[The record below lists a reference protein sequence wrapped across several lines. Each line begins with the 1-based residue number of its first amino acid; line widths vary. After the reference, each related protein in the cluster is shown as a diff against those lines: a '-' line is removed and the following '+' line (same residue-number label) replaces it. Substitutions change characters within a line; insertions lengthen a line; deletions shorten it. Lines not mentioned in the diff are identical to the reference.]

1 MDLERLSPKNQVK
14 KESWWTVLTLA
25 YQSLGVVYGDLA
37 TSPLYV
43 YKSTFAEDIQHSET
57 NEEIFG
63 VLSLVFWTLTLIPL
77 LKYVFI
83 VLRADDNGEG
93 GTFALYSLLCRHAR
107 ISSLPN
113 FQLADEDLSEYKK
126 NSGDNPRNLKAKG
139 WNLKNTLEN
148 HKVLQNMLLVLALI
162 GTCMV
167 IGDGVLT
174 PAISDVEVPVVCAIL
189 IILFSLQHYGTHRLG
204 FLFAPIVL
212 AWLLCISTIGVY
224 NIFHWNPHVYK
235 ALSPYY
241 IYKFLKKTRT
251 RGWMSLG
258 GILLCI
264 TEKIRWPVLA
274 IAILAAV
281 VGSQAIITG
290 TFSIIK
296 QCTSL
301 GCFPKVKV
309 VHTSSKMHGQIYIPE
324 INWTLML
331 LCLAVTVGFRD
342 TKHISNASGLAVI
355 TVMLVTT
362 CLMSLVIVLCWRKS
376 SLYALAF
383 IFIFGTIESL
393 YFSASLIKFR
403 EGAWVPL
410 ALSFIFLL
418 IMYLWHYGTVMRYEF
433 DVQNRVSVN
442 WLLTL
447 FGSSS
452 NLGIVRVRGIGVIST
467 ELVSGVPAI
476 FSHFVTNLPAFHQ
489 VVVFLCVKSVPVP
502 RVKPEERFLVGRVG
516 PKEYRLYRC
525 IARYGYRD
533 VHKDDVEFEQDL
545 ICSIAEFIRSD
556 KAFDC
561 DLDPENESERLT
573 VVAAAS
579 SSSLEGVQIYEDKPE
594 QSSVEEQV
602 PSTRVKKRV
611 RFVLPESS
619 RIDRSAE
626 EELTELTEAREA
638 GMAFIMGHSYVRAK
652 AGSSVMKKMAIN
664 FGYDFLRRNSRGLC
678 YGLSTPHA
686 STLEVEIVSG
696 LVTNVASLLWKWLW
710 SLQTSTT
717 TTATTK
723 SGVSSRS
730 MVKYESGYN
739 IETVF
744 DGSKLGIEPYAIE
757 VSPSGEELIVLDSE
771 NSNIHKISMPLSRYA
786 KPKLVSGSQE
796 GYTGHVDGKVKEAK
810 MNRPRGLA
818 IDDSG
823 NIYVADTNN
832 MAIRKISDQGV
843 STIAAGGRFSD
854 DFDLIYVSSICSLL
868 VIDRGNQMIRE
879 IQLHD
884 HDCSHHETE
893 PEPET
898 DLHLGNFPNKPTLL
912 DNKRHAAKPNMAMAP
927 YQRYARPVRQP
938 LIPPQHEPEN
948 EEGFL
953 GSLGK
958 LVVKTGSSV
967 SEMMTGPRK
976 VTPQDFHYHHPQQP
990 NQWPVQES
998 FAIPE
1003 EDGPPALEPRSGAN
1017 QDKPYLRAQGTNQ
1030 NRSYYQDCDQYQN
1043 QQKRKVN
1050 GTEDNREKEIVFG
1063 AVQEQDGRREAMVIK
1078 AVDFKEAMNDQRNLR
1093 PRINYMGY
1101 SSHAKASSCKR
1112 ERFRVRVAE
1121 KQGKEDSIRIEPT
1134 LYSLCPCPSLEKP
1147 MGLPSFP
1154 ISEMDTTDD
1163 MHEAMFAKRGCC
1175 FLLPCL
1181 GSSQPSGPGGN
1192 VWWQR
1197 IRTVDKLEPDE
1208 RWWISGWNKMREWSE
1223 ILAGPKWKTF
1233 IRRVGRSNLC
1243 GCGGDGGSSS
1253 RPDQVGFRY
1262 DSSSYSL
1269 NFDDGKQMGHFEDE
1283 FPYRDYSMRFTAP
1296 GSLPVSTKCSVDFDN
1311 DNYAPPTIK

>member
-126 NSGDNPRNLKAKG
+126 NSGDNPRNLK
-139 WNLKNTLEN
+139 N

-174 PAISDVEVPVVCAIL
+174 PAISVFSAVSGLELSMSKEQHQYVEVPVVCAIL

-264 TEKIRWPVLA
+264 TGSEAMFADLGHFTQLSIQIAFTFAVYPSLILAYMGQAAYLSKHHVLESDYRIGFYVSVPEKIRWPVLA

-301 GCFPKVKV
+301 GCFPKVKI

-383 IFIFGTIESL
+383 IFIFGTIEAL

-452 NLGIVRVRGIGVIST
+452 NLGIVRVRGIGVINT

-533 VHKDDVEFEQDL
+533 VHRDDVEFEHDL

-579 SSSLEGVQIYEDKPE
+579 SSSLEGVQLYEDEGLDEPE
-594 QSSVEEQV
+594 QSSL
-602 PSTRVKKRV
+602 RVKKRV

-626 EELTELTEAREA
+626 EELRELTEAREA

-686 STLEVEIVSG
+686 STLEVGMVYIIVSG

-898 DLHLGNFPNKPTLL
+898 DLHLGTALL
-912 DNKRHAAKPNMAMAP
+912 VAAAFFGYMFALLVRRVRSLFSSFRHDNKRHAAKPNMAMAP

-1078 AVDFKEAMNDQRNLR
+1078 AVDFKEAVNDQRNLR

-1101 SSHAKASSCKR
+1101 SSH
-1112 ERFRVRVAE
+1112 V
-1121 KQGKEDSIRIEPT
+1121 
-1134 LYSLCPCPSLEKP
+1134 Y
-1147 MGLPSFP
+1147 
-1154 ISEMDTTDD
+1154 
-1163 MHEAMFAKRGCC
+1163 
-1175 FLLPCL
+1175 
-1181 GSSQPSGPGGN
+1181 
-1192 VWWQR
+1192 
-1197 IRTVDKLEPDE
+1197 
-1208 RWWISGWNKMREWSE
+1208 
-1223 ILAGPKWKTF
+1223 
-1233 IRRVGRSNLC
+1233 
-1243 GCGGDGGSSS
+1243 
-1253 RPDQVGFRY
+1253 
-1262 DSSSYSL
+1262 
-1269 NFDDGKQMGHFEDE
+1269 
-1283 FPYRDYSMRFTAP
+1283 
-1296 GSLPVSTKCSVDFDN
+1296 
-1311 DNYAPPTIK
+1311 